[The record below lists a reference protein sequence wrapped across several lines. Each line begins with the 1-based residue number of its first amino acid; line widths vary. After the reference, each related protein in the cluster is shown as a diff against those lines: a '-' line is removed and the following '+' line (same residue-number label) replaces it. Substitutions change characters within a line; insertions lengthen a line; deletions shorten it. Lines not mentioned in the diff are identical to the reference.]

1 MSHGAS
7 SSGSPRR
14 EEARRIAVVFNPT
27 STRGRRPRLDAVL
40 AELRRLGCAAEVW
53 VTRGP
58 GDAIE
63 LARRAAAAGW
73 EVVAAA
79 GGDGTVNEVLRG
91 LVGGPAALAVVPL
104 GMANVL
110 AHEIGLPSDPAGI
123 AEALAHGPARRVH
136 LGVAA
141 GRHFLMMASTGFDA
155 RVIAAVRPD
164 LKRRLGKLSYLL
176 AGISTLVR
184 DPGPPCRVTV
194 GGETVDAGI
203 VVAAKGSRYAGA
215 FVVAPG
221 ARLEDP
227 ELTVCLFSGWRRA
240 DIVRYTAALVL
251 GRLDRLPD
259 LRVLRAR
266 SLWVEALDPASGG
279 LLQLDGELAVPL
291 PVEIRI
297 ADETLSLIAP
307 SPA

>member
-1 MSHGAS
+1 M
-7 SSGSPRR
+7 
-14 EEARRIAVVFNPT
+14 
-27 STRGRRPRLDAVL
+27 DAVM
-40 AELRRLGCAAEVW
+40 AELCRLGCDAELW

-58 GDAIE
+58 GDATE
-63 LARRAAAAGW
+63 LARRAEEAGF

-91 LVGGPAALAVVPL
+91 LVGGRAALAVVPL

-110 AHEIGLPSDPAGI
+110 AHELRMPFTPAGI
-123 AEALAHGPARRVH
+123 AAVLAHGPPRRVH

-141 GRHFLMMASTGFDA
+141 GRHFLMMASTGFDT
-155 RVIAAVRPD
+155 RVIAAVRAD
-164 LKRRLGKLSYLL
+164 LKRRLGKLSYLG
-176 AGISTLVR
+176 AGIATLAR
-184 DPGPPCRVTV
+184 DPGPPSRVTV
-194 GGETVDAGI
+194 GGETVTAGI
-203 VVAAKGSRYAGA
+203 VVAANGSRYAGG
-215 FVVAPG
+215 FVVAPE
-221 ARLEDP
+221 ARLEEP
-227 ELTVCLFSGWRRA
+227 ELTVCLFTGWRRF

-266 SLWVEALDPASGG
+266 CLRVEALEPASGG

-291 PVEIRI
+291 PAEIRI

-307 SPA
+307 DSGAGRETAG